1 MRWRKP
7 AWPRESETVQSYP
20 RRRCSPAEAPQ
31 GGAMSR
37 LTLHTARH
45 GDFFHF
51 ADDSVIGA
59 SLARY
64 GEWAEQELHL
74 MHQLVRPGDT
84 VIDAGANVGCHTL
97 ALARF
102 VGSEGRVIAIE
113 AQPAMFDLLATN
125 VTLNCATWVRCVF
138 ALADRASGTTSFAL
152 DLAAPAGNYGA
163 VSFADGQR
171 RHAAGGRLPVAVLA
185 LDDLC
190 LDRCALLKI
199 DVEGMELD
207 VLQGA
212 QRLLADC
219 APYLYFEQAAD
230 RHRAQIFALLRGL
243 GYQLYWHVANP
254 FNRANYNG
262 AHINMFG
269 GACEINVLAVP
280 AGSQRA
286 VDPAEFGL
294 QPVRDEASPAAPR
307 PPQTVLPAGSCLTDA
322 YAELPVRPGLTH
334 WAAHCAED
342 AKALRHELAQLRV
355 AFGDLLEDR
364 RKAQEVMD
372 WQHQKLLELQQPA

>member
-1 MRWRKP
+1 
-7 AWPRESETVQSYP
+7 
-20 RRRCSPAEAPQ
+20 
-31 GGAMSR
+31 MSR

-45 GDFFHF
+45 GDLFHF

-74 MHQLVRPGDT
+74 LHQLVQPGDT

-102 VGSEGRVIAIE
+102 VGNAGRVIAIE

-125 VTLNCATWVRCVF
+125 VTLNGATWARCVF
-138 ALADRASGTTSFAL
+138 ALADHATGATSFAF
-152 DLAAPAGNYGA
+152 DLAAPGGNYGA

-171 RHAAGGRLPVAVLA
+171 RHAVGARLPVAVLA
-185 LDDLC
+185 LDDLG

-212 QRLLADC
+212 KRLLLEC
-219 APYLYFEQAAD
+219 APHLYFEQATD

-254 FNRANYNG
+254 FNRANFNG

-269 GACEINVLAVP
+269 GACETNVLAIP
-280 AGSQRA
+280 AGSRRD
-286 VDPAEFGL
+286 VDPAAFGL
-294 QPVRDEASPAAPR
+294 QPVGDDAAPAAPQAPTGSAAGWR
-307 PPQTVLPAGSCLTDA
+307 LPPNA
-322 YAELPVRPGLTH
+322 YADLPPRPGLAQ
-334 WAAHCAED
+334 WAARCVED
-342 AKALRHELAQLRV
+342 ANALRHELAQLRV

-372 WQHQKLLELQQPA
+372 WQHEQLRQQPA

>member
-1 MRWRKP
+1 
-7 AWPRESETVQSYP
+7 
-20 RRRCSPAEAPQ
+20 
-31 GGAMSR
+31 MSQ

-45 GDFFHF
+45 GDLFHF

-74 MHQLVRPGDT
+74 LHQLVQPGDT

-102 VGSEGRVIAIE
+102 VGSGGRVIAIE
-113 AQPAMFDLLATN
+113 AQPAMYDLLATN
-125 VTLNCATWVRCVF
+125 VTLNGATWARCVF
-138 ALADRASGTTSFAL
+138 ALADCAGGITSLAL

-163 VSFADGQR
+163 VSFADGRR
-171 RHAAGGRLPVAVLA
+171 RHAVGARMPVAVLA
-185 LDDLC
+185 LDDLG
-190 LDRCALLKI
+190 LDRCALIKI
-199 DVEGMELD
+199 DVEGMELE

-212 QRLLADC
+212 QRLLLEC
-219 APYLYFEQAAD
+219 APHLYFEQATD
-230 RHRAQIFALLRGL
+230 RQRTHIFALLRGL
-243 GYQLYWHVANP
+243 GYQLFWHVANP
-254 FNRANYNG
+254 FNRANANR

-280 AGSQRA
+280 AGSRRA
-286 VDPAEFGL
+286 IDPAALGL
-294 QPVRDEASPAAPR
+294 QRVDEEASPTAPR
-307 PPQTVLPAGSCLTDA
+307 APAGSAGGWRLPDDA
-322 YAELPVRPGLTH
+322 YANLPPLPGLAQ
-334 WAAHCAED
+334 WAARQVEEAS
-342 AKALRHELAQLRV
+342 ALRQELTQLRV

-372 WQHQKLLELQQPA
+372 WQHEQLRQQQPA

>member
-1 MRWRKP
+1 
-7 AWPRESETVQSYP
+7 
-20 RRRCSPAEAPQ
+20 
-31 GGAMSR
+31 MSR

-45 GDFFHF
+45 GDLFHF

-74 MHQLVRPGDT
+74 LHQLVRPGDT

-125 VTLNCATWVRCVF
+125 VTLNGATWARCVF
-138 ALADRASGTTSFAL
+138 ALADQASGATSFAL
-152 DLAAPAGNYGA
+152 DLAAPEGNYGA

-171 RHAAGGRLPVAVLA
+171 RHAVGACLPVAILA
-185 LDDLC
+185 LDDLG
-190 LDRCALLKI
+190 LERCALLKI

-207 VLQGA
+207 VLRGA
-212 QRLLADC
+212 ERLLLEC
-219 APYLYFEQAAD
+219 APHLYFEQATD
-230 RHRAQIFALLRGL
+230 RNRAQIFALLRGL

-254 FNRANYNG
+254 FNRANFNG
-262 AHINMFG
+262 AYVNMFG
-269 GACEINVLAVP
+269 GACETNVLAIP
-280 AGSQRA
+280 AGSRRA
-286 VDPAEFGL
+286 VDPAAFGL
-294 QPVRDEASPAAPR
+294 QPVGDEAAPAAPPAPLGSAAGWR
-307 PPQTVLPAGSCLTDA
+307 LPTNA
-322 YAELPVRPGLTH
+322 YADLPPRPGLAQWT
-334 WAAHCAED
+334 ARCVED
-342 AKALRHELAQLRV
+342 ANALRHELAQLRV

-372 WQHQKLLELQQPA
+372 WQHQQLHQQPA